1 MTDPG
6 TGSSTTDLQSMFDH
20 AVTLQR
26 RGDHEGVIKQL
37 EQILKQAPD
46 QPQVLN
52 MYALSLAEIG
62 HMAAAIAKLEK
73 AISGTPNFTDS
84 WINLG
89 LVHQKSGDL
98 DDAANAYNK
107 YRKFNPG
114 SALGHINFANICQL
128 QKRYVEAAEAYERA
142 LDIAPDAAAVWS
154 NLSRAS
160 LHLGDWQ
167 RSVESA
173 DRTLNLAPGHTGAL
187 AIKSVAVAEL
197 GRTAEVAGLVD
208 FDRLIESRD
217 FAAPAGY
224 ADVTSFN
231 QALCTHCLTHP
242 SLVYEPSENTT
253 MKGHQTGILSRDE
266 NMGPIGALLE
276 MIDAAVRDYQ
286 TSHPID
292 PAHSFLAQQPAKW
305 TYDIWGTILG
315 SQGHQASHIHR
326 SGWLSGCYYAKIPDV
341 ISADSVDKAG
351 WIEFGRPQ
359 DYPLATAQ
367 PVVRSYQP
375 HEGMVVLFPSY
386 FYHRTEPFI
395 SEENRISIAFDILPS
410 A

>member
-1 MTDPG
+1 VANPG
-6 TGSSTTDLQSMFDH
+6 TGTSTDDLQSMFDY
-20 AVTLQR
+20 AITLQR

-37 EQILKQAPD
+37 DTILKQAPD

-62 HMAAAIAKLEK
+62 HMAAAVATLEK
-73 AISGTPNFTDS
+73 AIASAPGFSDS

-89 LVHQKSGDL
+89 VVEQKRGHL
-98 DDAANAYNK
+98 DAAASAYNK

-128 QKRYVEAAEAYERA
+128 QKRYAEAADAYELA
-142 LDIAPDAAAVWS
+142 LVIAPDTAAVWS

-167 RSVESA
+167 RSVEAA
-173 DRTLNLAPGHTGAL
+173 DRTLNLAPGHSGAL
-187 AIKSVAVAEL
+187 AIKSVALAEL
-197 GRTAEVAGLVD
+197 GQTTKVAGLVD

-217 FAAPAGY
+217 FAAPEGY
-224 ADVTSFN
+224 ADLTSFN
-231 QALCTHCLTHP
+231 QALCTHCLSHP
-242 SLVYEPSENTT
+242 SLVYEPGENTT
-253 MKGHQTGILSRDE
+253 TKGHQTGNLSRDE
-266 NMGPIGALLE
+266 NRGPIGPLLE
-276 MIDAAVRDYQ
+276 MIEVAVRNYQ
-286 TSHPID
+286 TLHPID
-292 PAHSFLAQQPAKW
+292 PSHPFLAQQPAKW

-326 SGWLSGCYYAKIPDV
+326 SGWLSGCYYARIPDV
-341 ISADSVDKAG
+341 ISADSNDKAG

-359 DYPLATAQ
+359 DYSMAKAK

-386 FYHRTEPFI
+386 FYHRTEPFA
-395 SEENRISIAFDILPS
+395 SEQNRISIAFDILPV